1 MSLYK
6 RAMMYGLFS
15 TIVFLIAASCM
26 FMAYHAYGI
35 SAASAVALGYLI
47 PEMIVLLY
55 YFKCP
60 TCGTSIFCPG
70 ATRSLWNTEKVS
82 YYPRQTT
89 PVKCCAKCGRDHFE
103 HKPM

>member
-6 RAMMYGLFS
+6 RAMIYGTVS
-15 TIVFLIAASCM
+15 TIGFLIVGSGT
-26 FMAYHAYGI
+26 FMVHNAYGT
-35 SAASAVALGYLI
+35 AAAFAVALCYLL
-47 PEMIVLLY
+47 PEAIVLLY

-70 ATRSLWNTEKVS
+70 GTRSLWKTEKIS

-89 PVKCCAKCGRDHFE
+89 PVKCCAKCGRDHSE
-103 HKPM
+103 HEPV